1 MEHEISNNI
10 KLLSQRI
17 SSELDRIAKEPKSDT
32 NNSDSLVYIGN
43 WQDAIPRSIW
53 VDNELDS
60 KEVRSWGVIRTQA
73 VHGSAVMLSI
83 NKLLRETLD
92 YSNATVSRITYV
104 LRLTRWISLCSQ
116 MRTERGQFMG
126 NIYAIHDAP
135 LSIFDSIYLDKDYLN
150 FVQQQISHKNKKIS
164 KLAESIWQLLDTSVK
179 HDYGFIQN
187 SPSEVIMHSIRLL
200 GGHSEQ
206 NSHVYNLNVD
216 ENDHVYILNAVEND
230 HVYNLNLDEKIKDIN
245 EKQSLEEINE
255 DLEVSDN
262 CHVHNLNMASICSSS
277 SFNKN
282 LNKKTTTTKNFKEIY
297 ENESSELVYPKE
309 FNVAERRLAGM
320 YLKNFQQELKQSF
333 LDETAAQIINRR
345 KTNKPIRN
353 PIGYLAWLCN
363 EYGKGNLYLTSF
375 FINHQESG
383 NREKATELSVE
394 KKKQELTRAAKDRAA
409 ITAEKHT
416 VNTEAEEIPFTDEEK
431 KQHKDKRW
439 GNLSRSVSGAQ
450 RPPE

>member
-1 MEHEISNNI
+1 
-10 KLLSQRI
+10 
-17 SSELDRIAKEPKSDT
+17 
-32 NNSDSLVYIGN
+32 
-43 WQDAIPRSIW
+43 
-53 VDNELDS
+53 
-60 KEVRSWGVIRTQA
+60 
-73 VHGSAVMLSI
+73 
-83 NKLLRETLD
+83 
-92 YSNATVSRITYV
+92 
-104 LRLTRWISLCSQ
+104 
-116 MRTERGQFMG
+116 
-126 NIYAIHDAP
+126 
-135 LSIFDSIYLDKDYLN
+135 
-150 FVQQQISHKNKKIS
+150 
-164 KLAESIWQLLDTSVK
+164 
-179 HDYGFIQN
+179 
-187 SPSEVIMHSIRLL
+187 
-200 GGHSEQ
+200 
-206 NSHVYNLNVD
+206 

-375 FINHQESG
+375 FINHQESR

>member
-1 MEHEISNNI
+1 
-10 KLLSQRI
+10 
-17 SSELDRIAKEPKSDT
+17 
-32 NNSDSLVYIGN
+32 
-43 WQDAIPRSIW
+43 
-53 VDNELDS
+53 
-60 KEVRSWGVIRTQA
+60 
-73 VHGSAVMLSI
+73 
-83 NKLLRETLD
+83 
-92 YSNATVSRITYV
+92 
-104 LRLTRWISLCSQ
+104 
-116 MRTERGQFMG
+116 MG

-277 SFNKN
+277 SF
-282 LNKKTTTTKNFKEIY
+282 
-297 ENESSELVYPKE
+297 
-309 FNVAERRLAGM
+309 
-320 YLKNFQQELKQSF
+320 
-333 LDETAAQIINRR
+333 
-345 KTNKPIRN
+345 
-353 PIGYLAWLCN
+353 
-363 EYGKGNLYLTSF
+363 
-375 FINHQESG
+375 
-383 NREKATELSVE
+383 
-394 KKKQELTRAAKDRAA
+394 
-409 ITAEKHT
+409 
-416 VNTEAEEIPFTDEEK
+416 
-431 KQHKDKRW
+431 
-439 GNLSRSVSGAQ
+439 VSAY
-450 RPPE
+450 